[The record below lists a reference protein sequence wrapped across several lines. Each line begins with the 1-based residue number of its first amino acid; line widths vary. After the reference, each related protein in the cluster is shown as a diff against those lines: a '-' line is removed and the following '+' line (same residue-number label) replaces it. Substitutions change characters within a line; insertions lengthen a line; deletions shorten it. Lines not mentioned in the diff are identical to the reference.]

1 EGGGMA
7 VLSTGVVSVVAALTS
22 GLPGMI
28 ATPLAAPT
36 AILAVM
42 AAQIAAQMAGE
53 EGVFLTV
60 SVAIA
65 LASFLTG
72 SFLFSL
78 GMFRGGD
85 AIRFIPY
92 PVVGGFMAGT
102 GWLLVDGFFQVTSDQ
117 PLTWAALPALGAA
130 WPYWSVGLLFTA
142 ILLGLSERFK
152 HYLVMPGTLLAL
164 IVLFYGW
171 LWVNEIPIETARGA
185 GWLLG
190 PFPAGGLW
198 QPVGLGALGGV
209 DWGAIAPQTGSMI
222 TVALVSLL
230 SLVLSNS
237 GIELVVGR
245 DLNLNTELRS
255 MGLASLIAG
264 FGSGMVGNQ
273 ALPSTLLVHNIGG
286 HSRLTGAIAALP
298 CLAVLA
304 LGSGFLAY
312 FPKPVLGSLL
322 LYLGLT
328 LLYKWLIQS
337 WAILPT
343 MDYLTVVAMV
353 VAINL
358 FGFLQGI
365 AVGFILSVLLFMYH
379 YSHVDVAKEV
389 LSGATT
395 RSNVERS
402 GAELAQ
408 LKAQGDRIFIL
419 ELQGFLF
426 FGTANYLLKQV
437 KQRLGDGEPLQ
448 FIVLDF
454 RQVTGVDASA
464 VLSCRKIRTLAQQ
477 QQITL
482 VFTNLAPVFRAQ
494 LEQGGAIPPQENY
507 CSLDAG
513 GSCQFFDDIDRG
525 LEWCENL
532 LLAANL
538 GIEADF
544 PTILMEKFLPPE
556 QVATFCTYLEPVT
569 LAAGERVY
577 GYGEAVGDD
586 GAMADRLYF
595 VASGRVS
602 VLLELPDG
610 KTKRLQTVT
619 QGNLLGEMRFYGKP
633 PLSNAVVAEVET
645 QLYGL
650 SQARFQQ
657 MQQAHPALARQLEG
671 YIVRILCDS
680 LTRREQQ
687 LRVMR

>member
-1 EGGGMA
+1 M
-7 VLSTGVVSVVAALTS
+7 
-22 GLPGMI
+22 GL
-28 ATPLAAPT
+28 
-36 AILAVM
+36 
-42 AAQIAAQMAGE
+42 
-53 EGVFLTV
+53 
-60 SVAIA
+60 
-65 LASFLTG
+65 
-72 SFLFSL
+72 
-78 GMFRGGD
+78 
-85 AIRFIPY
+85 
-92 PVVGGFMAGT
+92 
-102 GWLLVDGFFQVTSDQ
+102 DQ
-117 PLTWAALPALGAA
+117 
-130 WPYWSVGLLFTA
+130 
-142 ILLGLSERFK
+142 
-152 HYLVMPGTLLAL
+152 
-164 IVLFYGW
+164 
-171 LWVNEIPIETARGA
+171 
-185 GWLLG
+185 
-190 PFPAGGLW
+190 
-198 QPVGLGALGGV
+198 LGGV
-209 DWGAIAPQTGSMI
+209 NWGAIAPQTGSMI

-237 GIELVVGR
+237 GIELVVGQ

-255 MGLASLIAG
+255 IGLASLIAG

-312 FPKPVLGSLL
+312 FPKPVLGCLL

-337 WAILPT
+337 WAILPR

-358 FGFLQGI
+358 LGFLQGI

-395 RSNVERS
+395 RSNVERT

-408 LKAQGDRIFIL
+408 LQKQGDRIFIL

-477 QQITL
+477 QKITL
-482 VFTNLAPVFRAQ
+482 VFTNLAPAFRSP
-494 LEQGGAIPPQENY
+494 LEQGGAIPPRENY
-507 CSLDAG
+507 CSLEG
-513 GSCQFFDDIDRG
+513 TCQFFDDIDRG

-532 LLAANL
+532 LLAASP
-538 GIEADF
+538 GIEGDF
-544 PTILMEKFLPPE
+544 KTILVEKFLPPE
-556 QVATFCTYLEPVT
+556 AVEAFCAYLEPVT

-577 GYGEAVGDD
+577 DQEEAI
-586 GAMADRLYF
+586 AHRATITNHLYF

-619 QGNLLGEMRFYGKP
+619 QGNVLGEMRFYGKP

-650 SQARFQQ
+650 SQASFQE